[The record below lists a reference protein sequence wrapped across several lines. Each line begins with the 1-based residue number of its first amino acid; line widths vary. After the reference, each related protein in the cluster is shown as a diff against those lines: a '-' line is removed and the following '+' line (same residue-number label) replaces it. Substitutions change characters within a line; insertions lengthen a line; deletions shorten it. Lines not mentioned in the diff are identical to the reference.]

1 MPVVFH
7 PQDQSFHLYNEQ
19 ISYVFTILKNGQLGQ
34 LYFGKRIA
42 DRESF
47 AHMLQLRSCVMA
59 PCTYRDDPNFSL
71 ESIKQE
77 YPAYGTGDYRDPA
90 YQMRLQDGSRI
101 TNFVYLSHSIEK
113 GKPELQGLPATYG
126 EAEDVTTLAI
136 RLRDEKIGCEM
147 VISYHVFE
155 HLPVITRDVR
165 FENHGT
171 ERLMLERA
179 MSASVDFYDSDFEMV
194 QLDGAW
200 SRERHVHTRKLQGG
214 IQNIS
219 STRGASGHFHNP
231 FLALK
236 RCAATENSGE
246 VYGFSLVYSG
256 NFLAQAE
263 VDTYDVT
270 RVLLGIHPFEFE
282 WALEAGGT
290 FQTPEAVLVYSSE
303 GLNGMSH
310 AFHDLYRE
318 HLMRGVWKKRT
329 RPILLNNW
337 EATYFDFTE
346 ESILNIAKK
355 GKELG
360 VELFVLDDG
369 WFGKRNDDYSS
380 LGDWN
385 VNYDKI
391 PSGIDGLCRKINDLG
406 LDFGLWFEPEMVNEI
421 SELYKAHP
429 EWVIGVP
436 GRDHSYGRNQYVL
449 DFANPEVVDYIFE
462 AMKKVL
468 ENANIRYIK
477 WDMNRNITEAYSA
490 TLPAERQKEFFH
502 RYILG
507 VYDLYDRLT
516 THFPEILFE
525 SCASGGGRFDP
536 GMLYYAPQTWTSDDT
551 DAVERLEI
559 QYGTSMV
566 YPLISIGSHV
576 SASPNHQMMRDT
588 PLQMRGDVA
597 YFGTF
602 GYELDVTKMTEQEAQ
617 QVKEQI
623 RYFKAHRD
631 VIQYGDFYRLEDGS
645 RRIYSWMAVSKDRK
659 RAVMAYYKVLATPN
673 TSLKKIRAAGLDPD
687 KTYYCEERKME
698 YSGDELMNF
707 GMLCNE
713 EYAGSGGHGTDWG
726 DFTSQ
731 LFTLEAV
738 ENG

>member
-19 ISYVFTILKNGQLGQ
+19 LSYVFAILKNGQLGQ
-34 LYFGKRIA
+34 LYFGKRIK

-47 AHMLQLRSCVMA
+47 AHMLQMRCCALA
-59 PCTYRDDPNFSL
+59 PCTYRDDPCFSL
-71 ESIKQE
+71 ELLKQE

-90 YQMRLQDGSRI
+90 YQLRQANGSRI
-101 TNFVYLSHSIEK
+101 TNFVYLGHSIEK
-113 GKPELQGLPATYG
+113 GKPALQGLPATYG
-126 EAEDVTTLAI
+126 EEQDVTTLAI
-136 RLRDEKIGCEM
+136 RMWDKKIGCEM
-147 VISYHVFE
+147 VISYHIFE
-155 HLPVITRDVR
+155 NLPVITRDVC
-165 FENHGT
+165 FGNHGA
-171 ERLMLERA
+171 ECLVLERA

-200 SRERHVHTRKLQGG
+200 GRERHVNTRKLQSG

-236 RCAATENSGE
+236 RGTATENSGE

-282 WALEAGGT
+282 WALEPGRT
-290 FQTPEAVLVYSSE
+290 FQTPEAVLVYSDE

-310 AFHDLYRE
+310 AFHDLYRQ
-318 HLMRGVWKKRT
+318 HLMRGVWKNRT

-369 WFGKRNDDYSS
+369 WFGKRNDDHSS

-391 PSGIDGLCRKINDLG
+391 PSGIEGLCQKINALG
-406 LDFGLWFEPEMVNEI
+406 LEFGLWFEPEMVNEI

-429 EWVIGVP
+429 EWVVGVP
-436 GRDHSYGRNQYVL
+436 ERDHSYGRNQYVL
-449 DFANPEVVDYIFE
+449 DFANPKVVDHIFVSME
-462 AMKKVL
+462 KVL
-468 ENANIRYIK
+468 ENSNIRYIK
-477 WDMNRNITEAYSA
+477 WDMNRNITEAYST
-490 TLPAERQKEFFH
+490 TLPAHRQKEFFH

-507 VYDLYDRLT
+507 VYDLYERLT
-516 THFPEILFE
+516 TRFPEILFE

-551 DAVERLEI
+551 DAVERLKI

-566 YPLISIGSHV
+566 YPLISMGSHV
-576 SASPNHQMMRDT
+576 SASPNHQTSRST
-588 PLQMRGDVA
+588 PLKMRGDVA

-602 GYELDVTKMTEQEAQ
+602 GYELDVTKLSAQEAEEIKQ
-617 QVKEQI
+617 QI
-623 RYFKAHRD
+623 AFFKSCRD

-645 RRIYSWMAVSKDRK
+645 RGLYSWIAVSKDK
-659 RAVMAYYKVLATPN
+659 KKALMAYYKVMAEPN
-673 TSLKKIRAAGLDPD
+673 PSMKKIRAEGLNPD
-687 KTYYCEERKME
+687 WTYYCSERKME
-698 YSGDELMNF
+698 FGGDELMNF
-707 GMLCNE
+707 GMLCDL
-713 EYAGSGGHGTDWG
+713 EYAGSSDSGTDRG
-726 DFTSQ
+726 DFSSH

-738 ENG
+738 QK